1 MAEFIVNFVLTK
13 LADAV
18 VQEAISLYGVDEKV
32 DAVSRELGRIQVF
45 LKGADKKHIT
55 DEQQKYWVKEVR
67 DVAYSMEDVIDTFL
81 MEIPQQPQKST
92 GVMEKM
98 KKKFKIAKKIPAVHK
113 LLNEISLIQTKME
126 EIEKSR
132 LRYGINNLGEGG
144 GEIQLPIRPL
154 ILPDIDPEIIGFNKA
169 RNHIVKEL
177 LNETTKKRYVVSIWG
192 PGGLG
197 KTTLAQKIYN
207 SNDVKEQF
215 GVRIWV
221 VISQKFQLIDI
232 LRKIMKQLN
241 HNYKQ
246 SEDEDEAALL
256 TKIHESLRGKTY
268 LIVFD
273 DVWTNDLWIQIE
285 ASLPNDN
292 NGSRILMTT
301 RNSDVS
307 KEADPTCEPYKLEY
321 LTNELSFELL
331 LKKAI
336 PNHDPNNSAFHGLSE
351 ILNQFVHK
359 CDGLPLALVVVGG
372 LLSKKPCNYNA
383 WSKVLKTMSWHA
395 DGKKCSEIIGTSY
408 DDLPFALK
416 SCFMY
421 FAAFPE
427 DYEFTPRELI
437 QMWIAEGFIQQ
448 EDNRTLEET
457 AESFLEDLVQR
468 SMVSVKSR
476 SHDGSIGRCY
486 IHDLLRDLAIQKA
499 KDDKFLVVY
508 SHPNDQ
514 RFMSGARRVAIH
526 HLDCDEL
533 MLSQNLRTLFYF
545 GNKYMPNCSKQ
556 RLLKV
561 VCTGSSLKTKIKLE
575 MFEGLTQLRYLD
587 LTGQPNDKWEGC
599 LEKVIGAMKFLQT
612 LWFYITDK
620 DGWIPIPDSL
630 WHINTLRHV
639 NAYKSREMPPS
650 TKLTNL
656 QTLSEMI
663 VTESW
668 ETESPHLPNLRGLRL
683 GNNKSVSAGSV
694 VTFLGTLEHLITL
707 EIEVDHIP
715 LHIFDMRC
723 FPFYQNL
730 QSLRIYNTCETP
742 HEIAIDVS
750 MFPPHLTYLSISNYQ
765 FHQDVMSVLEK
776 LPCLKVLCLDEVFTN
791 KKLSCS
797 AKGFNQLESLD
808 LSDMTF
814 EDWEIEDGA
823 MPILRELVIYR
834 CRKLCV
840 PQGLRHL
847 THLQKLGWLSSD
859 CGGKTDG
866 EIMNLLKDVVP
877 SNVQIDLR

>member
-1 MAEFIVNFVLTK
+1 MAECIVNFVLTK

-18 VQEAISLYGVDEKV
+18 LQEALLLYGVDAKV

-45 LKGADKKHIT
+45 LKGADKKQIT

-81 MEIPQQPQKST
+81 MEVPQQPQKST
-92 GVMEKM
+92 SVMEKM
-98 KKKFKIAKKIPAVHK
+98 KRKLKIAKKIPAVHK
-113 LLNEISLIQTKME
+113 LLDEISLIQTKME

-132 LRYGINNLGEGG
+132 LRYGINNLCEGG
-144 GEIQLPIRPL
+144 GEIQLPIRPCV
-154 ILPDIDPEIIGFNKA
+154 LPDIDPEIIGFNKA
-169 RNHIVKEL
+169 QEHIVKEL
-177 LNETTKKRYVVSIWG
+177 LNETIKKCYVVSIWG

-207 SNDVKEQF
+207 SNDVKERF
-215 GVRIWV
+215 ELRMWV
-221 VISQKFQLIDI
+221 VISQNFQLIDI
-232 LRKIMKQLN
+232 LRKIMEQLDPNKQP
-241 HNYKQ
+241 K
-246 SEDEDEAALL
+246 DEEAFL
-256 TKIHESLRGKTY
+256 TMIHKSLRGKTY

-285 ASLPNDN
+285 AALPNDN

-301 RNSDVS
+301 RFSDVS

-336 PNHDPNNSAFHGLSE
+336 PNHDPNNSAFHGLFE

-359 CDGLPLALVVVGG
+359 CGGLPLALVVVGG

-408 DDLPFALK
+408 EDLPFALK

-427 DYEFTPRELI
+427 DYAFEPSELI

-468 SMVSVKSR
+468 SMVFVKSR
-476 SHDGSIGRCY
+476 SHHGSIGRCY

-499 KDDKFLVVY
+499 KEDKFLVVY
-508 SHPNDQ
+508 SHPDDQ
-514 RFMSGARRVAIH
+514 RIMSGARRVAVH
-526 HLDCDEL
+526 HVDCDEDI
-533 MLSQNLRTLFYF
+533 LSQNLRTLLYF
-545 GNKYMPNCSKQ
+545 GNKCMPNCSKQ

-561 VCTGSSLKTKIKLE
+561 VCTGSSYDTKVKLK

-612 LWFYITDK
+612 LCFHIKDK
-620 DGWIPIPDSL
+620 GCLIPIPDSL

-639 NAYKSREMPPS
+639 KAKIPCEMPPS

-656 QTLSEMI
+656 QTLPEVI

-683 GNNKSVSAGSV
+683 RNNKSVSAGSV
-694 VTFLGTLEHLITL
+694 VAFLGTLEHLISL
-707 EIEVDHIP
+707 KIYGDHIP
-715 LHIFDMRC
+715 LHIFDMKC
-723 FPFYQNL
+723 FPFYENL
-730 QSLRIYNTCETP
+730 QCLIVENECGSP
-742 HEIAIDVS
+742 HEIAIDVC
-750 MFPPHLTYLSISNYQ
+750 MFPPHLTYLFISKYQ

-776 LPCLKVLCLDEVFTN
+776 LPCLKVLYLGEVFTN
-791 KKLSCS
+791 KKVSCS
-797 AKGFNQLESLD
+797 VKGFNQLEVLH
-808 LSDMTF
+808 LLYMTF

-823 MPILRELVIYR
+823 MPVLRELLIFQ

-847 THLQKLGWLSSD
+847 TGLQILNWWFSN